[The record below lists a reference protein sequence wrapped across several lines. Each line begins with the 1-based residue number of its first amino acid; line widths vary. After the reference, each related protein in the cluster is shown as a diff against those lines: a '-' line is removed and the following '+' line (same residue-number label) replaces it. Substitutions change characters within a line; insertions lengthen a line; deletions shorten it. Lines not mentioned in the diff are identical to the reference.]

1 MGCWESTPGLFCYL
15 AVRGSLVQVDSQQP
29 IMQISLDLSVPWHLQ
44 GWQRLFRFLKPR
56 CLISGGTW
64 GKRQRPSRVPHP
76 WVLHVDPNLAVFLK
90 STFSLGGDVLVSPGC
105 CQRVPQTWWL
115 RIPGIHC
122 FQVLEASCVKS
133 SCGQGWFSLAA
144 LRESQF
150 QATIPA
156 SGGGPWCL
164 LAGRHITPLSA
175 SMVTWPLHLT
185 MSSILS
191 LLRTA
196 VIGSPVLSMMISS

>member
-1 MGCWESTPGLFCYL
+1 MLGIHPWAFLLLGSERKPSAGRQPAAHYANKPGFES
-15 AVRGSLVQVDSQQP
+15 S
-29 IMQISLDLSVPWHLQ
+29 WHLQ
-44 GWQRLFRFLKPR
+44 GWERLFRFLKPR

-76 WVLHVDPNLAVFLK
+76 WVLHVDPNPAVFLK
-90 STFSLGGDVLVSPGC
+90 STFSFGGDVLVSPGC

-196 VIGSPVLSMMISS
+196 VIGFMSHLCYP